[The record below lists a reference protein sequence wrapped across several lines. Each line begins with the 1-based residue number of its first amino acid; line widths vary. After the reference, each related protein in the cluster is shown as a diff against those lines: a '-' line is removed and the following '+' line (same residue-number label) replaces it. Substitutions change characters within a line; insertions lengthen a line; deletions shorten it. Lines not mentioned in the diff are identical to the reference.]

1 MIEIVFYGRGG
12 QGAVTAAQ
20 ILATAAFREGKYSQA
35 FPSFGPERRGA
46 PVTAYA
52 RIDDVHIVDRSQIE
66 KADYVIV
73 LDPKVIKTSNPLDVL
88 NETGCAILNVD
99 RSAAEMR
106 KETGKDSLEIFCLD
120 ASMISEEVYGQKSI
134 PITNIAMIGAF
145 ASISGVVQLKT
156 ILHTVDEFF
165 SGENAEQ
172 SKKTARMA
180 NEKMERF
187 KTS

>member
-1 MIEIVFYGRGG
+1 MLEFIFYGRGG

-20 ILATAAFREGKYSQA
+20 ILATAAFHEGKYSQA

-46 PVTAYA
+46 PVSAYA
-52 RIDDVHIVDRSQIE
+52 RIDDVPIVDRSQIE

-73 LDPKVIKTSNPLDVL
+73 LDPKVLKTSNPLSAL
-88 NETGCAILNVD
+88 NKTGCAILNVD
-99 RSAAEMR
+99 RSVAEIR
-106 KETGKDSLEIFCLD
+106 KEAGNDDLKVFCLD

-156 ILHTVDEFF
+156 IIDTIDEFF
-165 SGENAEQ
+165 FRRKCREI
-172 SKKTARMA
+172 KKNSPYGKRK
-180 NEKMERF
+180 NGKV
-187 KTS
+187 

>member
-1 MIEIVFYGRGG
+1 MLEFIFYGRGG

-20 ILATAAFREGKYSQA
+20 ILATAAFHEGKYSQA

-46 PVTAYA
+46 PVSAYA
-52 RIDDVHIVDRSQIE
+52 RIDDVPIVDRSQIE

-73 LDPKVIKTSNPLDVL
+73 LDPKVLKTSNPLSAL
-88 NETGCAILNVD
+88 NKTGCAILNVD
-99 RSAAEMR
+99 RSAEEMR
-106 KETGKDSLEIFCLD
+106 KEAGNDDFGVFCLD

-156 ILHTVDEFF
+156 IIDTVDEFF
-165 SGENAEQ
+165 SGENAEK